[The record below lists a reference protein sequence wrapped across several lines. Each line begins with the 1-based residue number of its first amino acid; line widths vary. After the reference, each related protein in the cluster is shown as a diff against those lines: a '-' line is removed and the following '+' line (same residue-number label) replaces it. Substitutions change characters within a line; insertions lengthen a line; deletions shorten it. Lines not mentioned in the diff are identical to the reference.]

1 MKEFI
6 LKMQEEKR
14 KMSKNEKLQGK
25 YDRFRCFFIY
35 QNEKNYDKIG
45 E

>member
-1 MKEFI
+1 MKDFI

-25 YDRFRCFFIY
+25 YDRFRRKLYTKCIR
-35 QNEKNYDKIG
+35 NR
-45 E
+45 

>member
-1 MKEFI
+1 MKDFI

-14 KMSKNEKLQGK
+14 KMSNNEKLQGK
-25 YDRFRCFFIY
+25 YDRFRCFFRY